1 MDSPLTFASDLA
13 ARTGKK
19 LLESFKPKGTFISL
33 KEDFSVVTEA
43 DLEADQMI
51 AEAIQ
56 HDYPDEGLISEELLP
71 TIGEMKSAVWIV
83 DPLDGTTNFSLGMP
97 IWGVSIA
104 RVVDGWPTIAAVYF
118 PVLNEMFTAQ
128 RSAGAFLNGEPI
140 HTQPPIP
147 GKPTSFFSC
156 CTRTFQQ
163 YDVTIRYKTRI
174 LGSACYSMC
183 AVARGMA
190 VVGFEA
196 TPKIWDIAA
205 SWLIVAEAGGI
216 VDTITSSKPFPL
228 RANYDYR
235 RKNFPTISGANSKM
249 ASQARK
255 QIKPKTIT
263 S

>member
-1 MDSPLTFASDLA
+1 MDSSLKFATEIA
-13 ARTGKK
+13 TCTGK
-19 LLESFKPKGTFISL
+19 LLLTYFKPDGIFTSI
-33 KEDFSVVTEA
+33 KEDYSVVTEA
-43 DLEADQMI
+43 DLAADQAI

-56 HDYPDEGLISEELLP
+56 RDFPTESLISEELQP
-71 TIGEMKSAVWIV
+71 SIGEADSAVWVV

-118 PVLNEMFTAQ
+118 PVLDEMFTAQ
-128 RSAGAFLNGEPI
+128 EGAGAFLNGERI

-147 GKPTSFFSC
+147 SRPTSFFSC

-205 SWLIVAEAGGI
+205 CWLIVAEAGGI

-235 RKNFPTISGANSKM
+235 QKNFPTISGANSKM
-249 ASQARK
+249 ASQACK

>member
-1 MDSPLTFASDLA
+1 MDSSLKFATEIAS
-13 ARTGKK
+13 RTGK
-19 LLESFKPKGTFISL
+19 LLLTYFKPDGIFTSI
-33 KEDFSVVTEA
+33 KEDYSVVTEA
-43 DLEADQMI
+43 DLAADQAI

-56 HDYPDEGLISEELLP
+56 RDFPTESLISEELQP
-71 TIGEMKSAVWIV
+71 TIGETASAVWVV

-128 RSAGAFLNGEPI
+128 QGAGAYLNGERI

-147 GKPTSFFSC
+147 SKPTSFFSC

-190 VVGFEA
+190 VISFET

-235 RKNFPTISGANSKM
+235 QVNFPTISGANSKM
-249 ASQARK
+249 ASHARK
-255 QIKPKTIT
+255 KIKPKTIT

>member
-1 MDSPLTFASDLA
+1 MN
-13 ARTGKK
+13 
-19 LLESFKPKGTFISL
+19 
-33 KEDFSVVTEA
+33 
-43 DLEADQMI
+43 
-51 AEAIQ
+51 
-56 HDYPDEGLISEELLP
+56 
-71 TIGEMKSAVWIV
+71 SAVWIV

-104 RVVDGWPTIAAVYF
+104 RLVDGWPAIAVVYF
-118 PVLNEMFTAQ
+118 PVLDELFTAQ
-128 RSAGAFLNGEPI
+128 AGAGAFLNGEII

-147 GKPTSFFSC
+147 SKPMSFFSC

-163 YDVTIRYKTRI
+163 YHVTIPYKIRI

-196 TPKIWDIAA
+196 TPKIWDISA
-205 SWLIVAEAGGI
+205 SWLIVAEAGGD
-216 VDTITSSKPFPL
+216 VDTIESSKPFPL

-235 RKNFPTISGANSKM
+235 LKNYPVLVGANSKVHTK
-249 ASQARK
+249 ARA
-255 QIKPKTIT
+255 QIKPKKIT

>member
-13 ARTGKK
+13 SRTGKK
-19 LLESFKPKGTFISL
+19 LLESFTPNGTFTSL
-33 KEDFSVVTEA
+33 KEDYSVVTEA
-43 DLEADQMI
+43 DLAADQMI

-56 HDYPDEGLISEELLP
+56 RAYPEEALISEELQP
-71 TIGEMKSAVWIV
+71 TIGETKSAVWIV

-104 RVVDGWPTIAAVYF
+104 RVVDGWPKIAAVYF

-128 RSAGAFLNGEPI
+128 EGAGAFLNGERI

-147 GKPTSFFSC
+147 SKPTSFFSC

-163 YDVTIRYKTRI
+163 YHVTIRYKTRI

-190 VVGFEA
+190 VLGFEA
-196 TPKIWDIAA
+196 TPKIWDIAG
-205 SWLIVAEAGGI
+205 SWLIVAEAGGD

-228 RANYDYR
+228 RVNYDYR
-235 RKNFPTISGANSKM
+235 RMNYPTISGANSEM
-249 ASQARK
+249 VLQART
-255 QIKPKTIT
+255 QIKPKIIT

>member
-1 MDSPLTFASDLA
+1 MDSSLKFATEIA
-13 ARTGKK
+13 TRTGK
-19 LLESFKPKGTFISL
+19 LLLTYFKPDGIFTSI
-33 KEDFSVVTEA
+33 KEDYSVVTEA
-43 DLEADQMI
+43 DLAADQAI
-51 AEAIQ
+51 SEAIQ
-56 HDYPDEGLISEELLP
+56 RDFPTESLISEELQP
-71 TIGEMKSAVWIV
+71 SIGEADSAVWVV

-104 RVVDGWPTIAAVYF
+104 RVVDGWPKIAAVYF

-128 RSAGAFLNGEPI
+128 EGAGAFLNGERSQTSPRL
-140 HTQPPIP
+140 PR
-147 GKPTSFFSC
+147 KPTSFFSC
-156 CTRTFQQ
+156 CTRTFRQ
-163 YDVTIRYKTRI
+163 YDVSIRYKTRI

-190 VVGFEA
+190 VLGFEA

-205 SWLIVAEAGGI
+205 SWLIVAEAGGV

-228 RANYDYR
+228 RANHDYR
-235 RKNFPTISGANSKM
+235 RKNFPTISGANSEM